1 MKIYNTLSGRK
12 EDFTPKG
19 DTVKMYVCG
28 VTPYAPSHLGHAMSY
43 IVFDTIR
50 RYLEFRG
57 YKVKYVQNFTDI
69 DDKIIARANESGIPP
84 HDLAQGF
91 IEQYFANMDAL
102 NIKRA
107 DIYPRATEEIPKMI
121 EVIEGLIQ
129 KGHAY
134 EVGGSVYFRV
144 QSNPDYGKLSHRTLD
159 GMMAGARVEIG
170 EAKEHPLDFALW
182 KAAKPGEPQWHSPWG
197 QGRPGWHIEC
207 SAMSLKYL
215 GQTLDIHG
223 GGQDLIFPHHENEI
237 AQSESFTGIKPFVR
251 HWLHNGLLQ
260 LGEEKMSK
268 STGKLIGIS
277 EVLAKDVN
285 EEPGKYSADAI
296 RLWVLSSH
304 YRSPITYSD
313 ENLAATEK
321 GVERLRNSAFI
332 DVGET
337 ADIIDPQPYRE
348 RFTEA
353 MDDDF
358 NTPQALAALFDLA
371 REINRGRDEGLGVS
385 EARKTLLE
393 LAAVLGLT
401 LRKPKHYDIDIAAV
415 IGLAAKYYDVQ
426 TIERIKAA
434 EQKIRHIESRVDLLS
449 NEEADSWQD
458 KTRQLAD
465 SIDDDRKN
473 LLIYLDD
480 ISANLP
486 SNKWVKSWQDKTR
499 QLADSINN
507 LNNAILTDLQS
518 NKWDESWRVKYRQLA
533 DSVHSN
539 FEEITINLLSNKRV
553 ELRQVKKWKLADSIR
568 NDLKELGITLEDTP
582 EGTTARRYRKP

>member
-12 EDFTPKG
+12 EDFVPQS

-69 DDKIIARANESGIPP
+69 DDKIIARANESGIPT

-91 IEQYFANMDAL
+91 IEQYFANMDTL

-107 DIYPRATEEIPKMI
+107 DIYPKATEEIPEMI

-134 EVGGSVYFRV
+134 EVGGDVYFRV
-144 QSNPDYGKLSHRTLD
+144 QSDPDYGKLSHRTLD

-170 EAKEHPLDFALW
+170 KAKEHPLDFTLW

-197 QGRPGWHIEC
+197 PGRPGWHIEC

-215 GQTLDIHG
+215 GETLDIHG

-268 STGKLIGIS
+268 STGKLVTIS
-277 EVLAKDVN
+277 EALAK
-285 EEPGKYSADAI
+285 YSPDAL

-313 ENLAATEK
+313 ENLTATEK
-321 GVERLRNSAFI
+321 GIERLRNTNNLDIKESSAI
-332 DVGET
+332 TVESQT
-337 ADIIDPQPYRE
+337 YKE
-348 RFTEA
+348 RFIEA

-358 NTPQALAALFDLA
+358 GTPQAVATLFDLA
-371 REINRGRDEGLGVS
+371 REINRGNDEGLHIG
-385 EARKTLLE
+385 EALKTFRE
-393 LAAVLGLT
+393 LAGVLGLT
-401 LRKPKHYDIDIAAV
+401 LKEVEERHRVDVTIPVPIGSILAEGIEPEIITNNGIDKDKVNALV
-415 IGLAAKYYDVQ
+415 KKR
-426 TIERIKAA
+426 E
-434 EQKIRHIESRVDLLS
+434 ESRK
-449 NEEADSWQD
+449 AKQW
-458 KTRQLAD
+458 QLAD
-465 SIDDDRKN
+465 EIR
-473 LLIYLDD
+473 
-480 ISANLP
+480 
-486 SNKWVKSWQDKTR
+486 DK
-499 QLADSINN
+499 
-507 LNNAILTDLQS
+507 
-518 NKWDESWRVKYRQLA
+518 
-533 DSVHSN
+533 
-539 FEEITINLLSNKRV
+539 
-553 ELRQVKKWKLADSIR
+553 
-568 NDLKELGITLEDTP
+568 LKELGITLEDTP
-582 EGTTARRYRKP
+582 QGTVWRYKKP